1 MATICNFLKN
11 TAQDVVFFHCSPFS
25 ILYVGKTDSKGTSKK
40 MQEVKYDL
48 FLFLWKYCSLNDI
61 IIHILS
67 TKKQQNFT
75 KYELFIEK
83 IFVILLLLS

>member
-1 MATICNFLKN
+1 
-11 TAQDVVFFHCSPFS
+11 
-25 ILYVGKTDSKGTSKK
+25 
-40 MQEVKYDL
+40 MQEVKYDLFL

>member
-1 MATICNFLKN
+1 
-11 TAQDVVFFHCSPFS
+11 
-25 ILYVGKTDSKGTSKK
+25 
-40 MQEVKYDL
+40 MQEAKYDL

-67 TKKQQNFT
+67 TKNQQNFT

>member
-1 MATICNFLKN
+1 
-11 TAQDVVFFHCSPFS
+11 
-25 ILYVGKTDSKGTSKK
+25 
-40 MQEVKYDL
+40 MQEEKHDL
-48 FLFLWKYCSLNDI
+48 FIFIWKYCSENDI

-67 TKKQQNFT
+67 MKKQQKFT

>member
-1 MATICNFLKN
+1 
-11 TAQDVVFFHCSPFS
+11 
-25 ILYVGKTDSKGTSKK
+25 

-61 IIHILS
+61 IIHMVG
-67 TKKQQNFT
+67 TKKEENGT
-75 KYELFIEK
+75 NDELFIEK